1 MVVSDGGSVAVSSPD
16 ASSGSRPRS
25 YRSWA
30 AGGRDGWRYQEEARL
45 ADFPRVCLPILG
57 FRKMYSFLL
66 FLLYFCFQIPI
77 DSYDV

>member
-1 MVVSDGGSVAVSSPD
+1 VCIGRIVKVVSRMSL
-16 ASSGSRPRS
+16 
-25 YRSWA
+25 YEL
-30 AGGRDGWRYQEEARL
+30 EEARF